1 MSKIFRFTVVVV
13 PNSVFIDLKHWEVY
27 DLFESGINYVKK
39 YINSHGQPA
48 RVVGNLVQVGVMRA
62 VCNDCDILV
71 YVDPVNND

>member
-13 PNSVFIDLKHWEVY
+13 PNSVFLDLKHWEVY
-27 DLFESGINYVKK
+27 DFFESGINYVKK

-48 RVVGNLVQVGVMRA
+48 RVVGNLAQVGLLRA